1 MFLAIDIG
9 NTNITLGV
17 YEGERLRATWRV
29 ATVHDR
35 MPDEYGILL
44 SQLLEHKG
52 VPAQGITGVAIASV
66 VPSLTGAFRQLSLD
80 YLHHEPL
87 VVDAGVKTGV
97 RIRYENPREVGA
109 DRVVDCAAVQAKYGG
124 PACVVDFGTATTFDA
139 ISRREITSA
148 APSRRASGSLPRR
161 SSAGPPSC
169 IGWNLSP
176 GARRRHEYR
185 DGPAV
190 RHILWLCWAGGGPG
204 GAFPQGAGRGYEGH
218 RDRGSR
224 GGRCQGNA
232 HHPARGPVAH
242 AGRTADHLCPKSV
255 VSCLARADR
264 GCRRRRAESAEKR
277 TTSASSAPS
286 AVEFSSGVQEVIFSP
301 PASPSAPACPRRG
314 PPGRRR
320 CPEAS
325 ARARCAHGWTWRSS
339 PPSSPAQTR

>member
-66 VPSLTGAFRQLSLD
+66 VPSLTGTFRQLSID

-139 ISRREITSA
+139 ISREGDYLGGAIAPGIGIA
-148 APSRRASGSLPRR
+148 AEALFS
-161 SSAGPPSC
+161 GPPSC
-169 IGWNLSP
+169 IGWSLSP
-176 GARRRHEYR
+176 RR
-185 DGPAV
+185 
-190 RHILWLCWAGGGPG
+190 
-204 GAFPQGAGRGYEGH
+204 
-218 RDRGSR
+218 
-224 GGRCQGNA
+224 
-232 HHPARGPVAH
+232 
-242 AGRTADHLCPKSV
+242 
-255 VSCLARADR
+255 
-264 GCRRRRAESAEKR
+264 
-277 TTSASSAPS
+277 APS
-286 AVEFSSGVQEVIFSP
+286 ARIP
-301 PASPSAPACPRRG
+301 
-314 PPGRRR
+314 
-320 CPEAS
+320 
-325 ARARCAHGWTWRSS
+325 
-339 PPSSPAQTR
+339 